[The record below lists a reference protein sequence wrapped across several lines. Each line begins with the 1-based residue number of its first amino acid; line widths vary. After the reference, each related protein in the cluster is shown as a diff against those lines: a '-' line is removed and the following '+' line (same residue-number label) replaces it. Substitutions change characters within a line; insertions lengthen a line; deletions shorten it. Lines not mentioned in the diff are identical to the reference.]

1 MSIGQSDVEG
11 GFLAGAAGLLLFLCC
26 AALFIEASKAYR
38 RRFKYFT
45 RTYNIYQVILFSL
58 TITFVAPGFA
68 NNCWC
73 AHNWQWQI
81 GALVLCLGWFNL
93 IIRLK
98 EFPYTAIPIN
108 MFINICVTFLK
119 VLFLPVLLL
128 VAFALPFYM
137 LFVHKATISEVKK
150 TTCLDVNQDIWS
162 ISIFNLSHAGNTCA
176 STGFVCLS
184 CSCFS

>member
-1 MSIGQSDVEG
+1 MINPLTLLIYFMSTGQSEVEG
-11 GFLAGAAGLLLFLCC
+11 RFLAGAAGLLLFLCC

-38 RRFKYFT
+38 RHFKYFT
-45 RTYNIYQVILFSL
+45 RIYNIYQVILFSL

-108 MFINICVTFLK
+108 MFINICITFLK

-150 TTCLDVNQDIWS
+150 TTCLMS
-162 ISIFNLSHAGNTCA
+162 IKIFDL
-176 STGFVCLS
+176 
-184 CSCFS
+184 